1 MSFVSLPTDTSDAR
15 VPTTGT
21 CTISDSSKSIIY
33 ARANA
38 KMAVQGHGSATDKK
52 KNYTIDF
59 YNIDGD
65 ALKLKFG
72 DSIASDSYHLKGFY
86 RDPTHM
92 RDQGGYRCWK

>member
-1 MSFVSLPTDTSDAR
+1 
-15 VPTTGT
+15 
-21 CTISDSSKSIIY
+21 

-72 DSIASDSYHLKGFY
+72 DSIASDSYPLKGFY

-92 RDQGGYRCWK
+92 RDQGGYRCWKELVQKLDYPYS